1 MSELSLV
8 YSYTKKCNVFDLSN
22 NTDVIFS
29 FICSQFE
36 NPLYAQMPRKNPI
49 DSYPCLVGYLMLRAT
64 GYKNS
69 YYEETL
75 EFLNRNGYLY
85 ACEECPYRILE
96 RNLLFWR
103 SKYLNQ
109 EPEWDSV
116 YQSSILSKEVNP
128 IYLDDMHVYYITH
141 TLFYLTDFGNRPLL
155 LPNKEIRRI
164 TDLLES
170 LLLHYVRIGNWD
182 LVGELLINLT
192 SLNQNNSI
200 IYSECSKMFQNT
212 WKQDGSVPKQKEVS
226 QLSHTYNNEE
236 IFNYHYHSTIVGI
249 MYCITALTRA
259 GGEKSAHRENFVSD

>member
-8 YSYTKKCNVFDLSN
+8 YSYIKKCNIINFPN

-64 GYKNS
+64 GYQNP

-75 EFLNRNGYLY
+75 EFLKRNGYLY
-85 ACEECPYRILE
+85 ACEEYPYRILE
-96 RNLLFWR
+96 RNLLLWR
-103 SKYLNQ
+103 SKYLTQ
-109 EPEWDSV
+109 EPEWYSV
-116 YQSSILSKEVNP
+116 YQSSILAEEVNP
-128 IYLDDMHVYYITH
+128 IYLDDMHVYCITH
-141 TLFYLTDFGNRPLL
+141 TLFYLTDFGNRPLR

-164 TDLLES
+164 VHLLES

-200 IYSECSKMFQNT
+200 IYSECSTIFQSV
-212 WKQDGSVPKQKEVS
+212 WKQDGSVPRNKEIV
-226 QLSHTYNNEE
+226 QLSHTYTNEE
-236 IFNYHYHSTIVGI
+236 LFNGHYHSTIVGI
-249 MYCITALTRA
+249 MYCITALRHA
-259 GGEKSAHRENFVSD
+259 GGEKSA